1 MGDRLETPGAVD
13 FKFFM
18 LSIFRFISIAGVEP
32 ISEKKP
38 SRKNRILYTQHLLY
52 KIFLRAD
59 ARLVLLISLV
69 SPLTPLKRNRIS

>member
-32 ISEKKP
+32 TSEKKP
-38 SRKNRILYTQHLLY
+38 SRKNRILYT
-52 KIFLRAD
+52 
-59 ARLVLLISLV
+59 
-69 SPLTPLKRNRIS
+69 